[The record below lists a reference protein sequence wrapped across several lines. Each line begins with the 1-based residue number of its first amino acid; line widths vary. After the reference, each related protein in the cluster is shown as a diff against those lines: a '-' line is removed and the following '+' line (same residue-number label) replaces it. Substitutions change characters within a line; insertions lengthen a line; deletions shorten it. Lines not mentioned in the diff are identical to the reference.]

1 MSTLKVNAI
10 TNVDGSAFRANT
22 DVVKLQ
28 AATGADLGAALIFDD
43 LAFSIFSL
51 DIYKASS
58 KSVTGDFI

>member
-1 MSTLKVNAI
+1 MPFSLTILDINGDCCGYTPINLLVDEPTL
-10 TNVDGSAFRANT
+10 T
-22 DVVKLQ
+22 
-28 AATGADLGAALIFDD
+28 LIFDD